1 MNDNIYEQCQV
12 GLNKFVVESAPV
24 VSLFD
29 SSLFIVTKKK
39 KTGNKNNSENKYYN
53 YNYKVSSLIPKKQDS
68 QKVPRGLA

>member
-53 YNYKVSSLIPKKQDS
+53 YNYKVSSLIPQKQDS

>member
-1 MNDNIYEQCQV
+1 VNDNIYEQCQV

-39 KTGNKNNSENKYYN
+39 K
-53 YNYKVSSLIPKKQDS
+53 KQATKTI
-68 QKVPRGLA
+68 QRINIIITITECRL

>member
-1 MNDNIYEQCQV
+1 VNDNIYEQCQV

-39 KTGNKNNSENKYYN
+39 K
-53 YNYKVSSLIPKKQDS
+53 KQATKTI
-68 QKVPRGLA
+68 QRINIIITITKCRL

>member
-39 KTGNKNNSENKYYN
+39 K
-53 YNYKVSSLIPKKQDS
+53 KQATKTI
-68 QKVPRGLA
+68 QRINIIITITKCRL

>member
-1 MNDNIYEQCQV
+1 VNDNIYEQCQV

-39 KTGNKNNSENKYYN
+39 KQATKTIQRINIIITITKCR
-53 YNYKVSSLIPKKQDS
+53 L
-68 QKVPRGLA
+68 